1 MGGQAF
7 FDQLNKCLIT
17 ALIKCTEERK
27 AVEEG
32 IVWLRMAHANAIH
45 RHTHTYVYLYTA
57 QYIIYSADPK
67 ND

>member
-1 MGGQAF
+1 MGGLAF

-17 ALIKCTEERK
+17 AFIKCTEERK

-45 RHTHTYVYLYTA
+45 GVYIYTA